1 MVDQTS
7 KSDPLGGSYSQR
19 QPATNTG
26 SNQAATGK
34 IGTAAESKSNNSVP
48 KVAPKRLQYVKSS
61 DFKVLCTIATAVIG
75 AEFVVIQNNST
86 QADSLAYLSAL
97 YCTVFACIVLLG
109 STLYFVYARNIEETY
124 DDYEKGRKEADNR
137 LREEL
142 ERSKLKAELEHTQL
156 ENEKLRADLEREK
169 LRAELEHMQ
178 LENEKLKA
186 DLEQTKL
193 ENALLTAQLSKS
205 NNID

>member
-1 MVDQTS
+1 M
-7 KSDPLGGSYSQR
+7 
-19 QPATNTG
+19 
-26 SNQAATGK
+26 
-34 IGTAAESKSNNSVP
+34 
-48 KVAPKRLQYVKSS
+48 
-61 DFKVLCTIATAVIG
+61 LCTIATAVIG
-75 AEFVVIQNNST
+75 AEFMVIQNNST

-124 DDYEKGRKEADNR
+124 DDYEKGRKE
-137 LREEL
+137 REEL